1 MVRKIKN
8 ARCATLILYVCS
20 VWVGLYSGIA
30 GAELVDRI
38 VAVVN
43 DDIILLSDLEETISP
58 MRAALEKEGY
68 SLAAQERMIEDRRDK
83 ILEQMIH
90 DKLTDQQARR
100 LNLKVAD
107 EEVDATIERIRS
119 ANRLSDDELRR
130 ALELDGMTYESYRTQ
145 IKEQMLRARLVNRQ
159 VKSKIVITD
168 NDVKAYYDANI
179 ETYTGRVKYHLR
191 HILLKVAVDAD
202 PSEKARVRDQFNV
215 IRERLQAGEPFEK
228 LAELFSEAPTAS
240 QGGQLGVFGT
250 HLLTEEIRQ
259 ALEGLQAKE
268 FSEVVETDQGYQMF
282 YVEDIISS
290 GGKTLEEATP
300 EIRDKLY
307 ADVVDKKFK
316 TWIEDLRKKSHIQ
329 ILDE

>member
-8 ARCATLILYVCS
+8 SRCAVSILYVCA
-20 VWVGLYSGIA
+20 VWVGLYYGIA

-43 DDIILLSDLEETISP
+43 DDIILLSDLEETMSA

-68 SLAAQERMIEDRRDK
+68 PSTAQKRILKDRRGK
-83 ILEQMIH
+83 ILEQMIY
-90 DKLTDQQARR
+90 DRLTDQQARR
-100 LNLKVAD
+100 LHLKVAD

-119 ANRLSDDELRR
+119 ANRLSEDELRR
-130 ALELDGMTYESYRTQ
+130 ALELDGMTYEAYRTQ

-159 VKSKIVITD
+159 VKSKIVITEK
-168 NDVKAYYDANI
+168 DVKAYYDANA
-179 ETYTGRVKYHLR
+179 ETYIGHIKYNLR
-191 HILLKVAVDAD
+191 HILLKVPADAN
-202 PSEKARVRDQFNV
+202 PSEKAQVLEQFNV

-259 ALEGLQAKE
+259 ALEGLQVKE
-268 FSEVVETDQGYQMF
+268 FSEVVETDQGYQIF
-282 YVEDIISS
+282 YVEDIVST
-290 GGKTLEEATP
+290 GGKTLEEATA

-316 TWIEDLRKKSHIQ
+316 TWIEDLRKRSHIQ
-329 ILDE
+329 IMDE